1 MRRFDREGPRRTH
14 FNSMLTVLGETP
26 QWDAASEQVEIEII
40 FPVAS
45 EAIAITG
52 DAELPLVPGVA
63 AGEGCSTAGG
73 CATCPFMKMNT
84 LDALMDV
91 LGRVRGGDPTLA
103 AYEPKKYAERLGGE
117 TVAAVGS
124 QPILHMRAFQASGRL
139 PDALIADIRGRAAS

>member
-1 MRRFDREGPRRTH
+1 
-14 FNSMLTVLGETP
+14 V
-26 QWDAASEQVEIEII
+26 
-40 FPVAS
+40 
-45 EAIAITG
+45 TG
-52 DAELPLVPGVA
+52 DADLPIVPGVA

-84 LDALMDV
+84 LDALIDV
-91 LGRVRGGDPTLA
+91 LGRVRGDDPTLA
-103 AYEPKKYAERLGGE
+103 AFEPRKYAERLGGE